1 MKWIKKGKYY
11 EIFNGYTMSWNDP
24 KDRYTLYYN
33 KEHLKSGSRDECMA
47 EFWIHFKKDKK

>member
-1 MKWIKKGKYY
+1 VKWIKKGKYY

-47 EFWIHFKKDKK
+47 EFWIHFKSDKK